1 MRTNIRNSDF
11 DYSDVKK
18 IIFRESDRKDFIERG
33 SENYQPLAYY
43 KKKTR

>member
-18 IIFRESDRKDFIERG
+18 IIFGESDRKEIHW
-33 SENYQPLAYY
+33 
-43 KKKTR
+43 